1 MNLETIDIELVG
13 MSSAEMLVIWQDALD
28 ERMGLPP
35 NERHAELSAIIDR
48 IALAFGNK
56 VEAEYDAG
64 LAEVE
69 AARVANAAEAAAM
82 AKLNGPDVPQLRYNM
97 KLAVWAVTRAIGAD
111 ACRAQCERDIVACVA
126 DDLVQ

>member
-1 MNLETIDIELVG
+1 MNLETIDIEVAG
-13 MSSAEMLVIWQDALD
+13 MSSAEMLVVWQAALD
-28 ERMGLPP
+28 EHMGLLP
-35 NERHAELSAIIDR
+35 NERHFELSSIIVR
-48 IALAFGNK
+48 LAVLFGNK

-69 AARVANAAEAAAM
+69 AARVANAAEATAM

-111 ACRAQCERDIVACVA
+111 ACRAQCERDIAACVA